1 MPTRSRIA
9 APSRSSRTGAA
20 PRPAPGPS
28 LPQVRAPWPLFWR
41 TSRARGSSRARCCC
55 CRQRDVSRRV
65 VRLFLRWRMRG
76 SGAHPDPVA
85 ARADIAAPGRGRCR
99 RATRRRA
106 HHPPDTPRARPSSRV
121 RRDPVHRG
129 RRRCPPRR
137 PPLRATAAT
146 HALNRWRSSGGVV
159 APIPA
164 APYPDD
170 RYQTK
175 MIWWDRRD
183 FIRHA
188 EPGQVAKILTE
199 GEQLTREVHRR
210 GDLAVTWRDVV

>member
-1 MPTRSRIA
+1 MTALHGKDHERGRQPTRSVAFGDGHLTIA
-9 APSRSSRTGAA
+9 DGLEHHAHTRSDRRAFSFVQDGGGAETRTWAELAAGA
-20 PRPAPGPS
+20 
-28 LPQVRAPWPLFWR
+28 RA
-41 TSRARGSSRARCCC
+41 
-55 CRQRDVSRRV
+55 
-65 VRLFLRWRMRG
+65 
-76 SGAHPDPVA
+76 VA
-85 ARADIAAPGRGRCR
+85 AVLADLPR
-99 RATRRRA
+99 TREQ
-106 HHPPDTPRARPSSRV
+106 PRASLITALARSGCHITALL
-121 RRDPVHRG
+121 D
-129 RRRCPPRR
+129 CQ
-137 PPLRATAAT
+137 LMMATAAT
-146 HALNRWRSSGGVV
+146 YALNRWRSSGGVV

-199 GEQLTREVHRR
+199 GEQLTREVYRR